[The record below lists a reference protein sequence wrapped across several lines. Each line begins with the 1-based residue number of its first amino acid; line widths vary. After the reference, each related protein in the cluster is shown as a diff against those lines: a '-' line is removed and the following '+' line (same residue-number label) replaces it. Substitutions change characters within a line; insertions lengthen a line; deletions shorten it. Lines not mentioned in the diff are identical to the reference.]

1 MPHCEF
7 CYIFN
12 TKTKTV
18 PDSQVAKDDTAEVRI
33 DINVSDTSVNTEN
46 HAQKVI
52 ETQIDKVQGKIPVI
66 IPSSSKTQAKGS
78 SQEFGSSGN
87 MQIIHPLFSKP
98 KRQESEN
105 ISIPVNHVRYDNLC
119 FCYLF
124 S

>member
-52 ETQIDKVQGKIPVI
+52 ESQIDKIQGKIPVI

-98 KRQESEN
+98 KRQEREN
-105 ISIPVNHVRYDNLC
+105 ISIPVNHVRYNNLY
-119 FCYLF
+119 FCY
-124 S
+124 